1 MMPRVLLADDHRLIR
16 DAFSRLI
23 EPDCEVVAAV
33 ADGRS
38 AVAEAVRLRPDIV
51 ILDVAMPLLNGLDAA
66 RQLRRELPDARTI
79 FLTVSEDVDI
89 AAEAFRLGAAG
100 YLLKNSAGSELLLA
114 IREVSQG
121 RSYITPLMT
130 RGLVDSLLVHSEPAG
145 RLVELSARQRE
156 VLQLLAEGHTMKEIA
171 RALNITPRTVAFHK
185 YSMKELLGVK
195 SNAELFQF
203 AVKQRLV
210 TG

>member
-16 DAFSRLI
+16 DAFSRLL
-23 EPDCEVVAAV
+23 ESDCEVVGAV
-33 ADGRS
+33 ADGRA
-38 AVAEAVRLRPDIV
+38 AVVEAVRLQPDIV

-66 RQLRRELPDARTI
+66 RQLHRDLPDARII
-79 FLTVSEDVDI
+79 FLTMSEDPDL
-89 AAEAFRLGAAG
+89 AAEAFRVGAAG

-114 IREVSQG
+114 VREVSQG

-130 RGLVDSLLVHSEPAG
+130 RGLVNNLLAPSEPIG
-145 RLVELSARQRE
+145 RPVELSARQRE